1 MKPQPITELP
11 LGYDEKTEMKL
22 TVPLQGYGG
31 NEVIITHPIMPPMM
45 YDETVMRWVHVE
57 HAKSKDPK

>member
-1 MKPQPITELP
+1 MKPQLITELP
-11 LGYDEKTEMKL
+11 LGYDEKTD
-22 TVPLQGYGG
+22 LQGYGG